1 MGTLE
6 VVFAYKGNKTSV
18 WTGRATKFKN
28 VLEISK
34 KNLKIKCQTSCIY
47 NGGQWKK

>member
-18 WTGRATKFKN
+18 WTSSYKKFKN
-28 VLEISK
+28 VLEI
-34 KNLKIKCQTSCIY
+34 
-47 NGGQWKK
+47 